1 MMESPKTYVKEVVT
15 AELRLKGTADQ
26 LQVHVLNGHR
36 ETLEKIPVQME
47 LQSLNGSTKVKI
59 NAYTAS
65 QNESNQLETIQQKME
80 ASETNTTSQNWSRTS
95 CGYFD

>member
-1 MMESPKTYVKEVVT
+1 MESPKTYVKEVVT

-59 NAYTAS
+59 NAYTAR